1 MSEELTIAYMKGVED
16 GKDKARDRIATLEA
30 DLAAEKARWAEL
42 KAFVT
47 KLEWDNRDRYNWPF
61 KEDPTSEGI
70 KTTQSCVAQRI
81 LDHMDRLSTPADV
94 VRVVVDGRSTS
105 AAAAVLQTE
114 SIELQEQAEQCA
126 DPEGRE
132 YYRDEA
138 APLESIIMLLR
149 KIPSGELYLV
159 RRRGDHG

>member
-1 MSEELTIAYMKGVED
+1 MCDRCKFLEAQVAERDALWAALRDWISHTYDVTGEDEEL
-16 GKDKARDRIATLEA
+16 L
-30 DLAAEKARWAEL
+30 
-42 KAFVT
+42 
-47 KLEWDNRDRYNWPF
+47 
-61 KEDPTSEGI
+61 SE
-70 KTTQSCVAQRI
+70 
-81 LDHMDRLSTPADV
+81 MDRLSTPADV